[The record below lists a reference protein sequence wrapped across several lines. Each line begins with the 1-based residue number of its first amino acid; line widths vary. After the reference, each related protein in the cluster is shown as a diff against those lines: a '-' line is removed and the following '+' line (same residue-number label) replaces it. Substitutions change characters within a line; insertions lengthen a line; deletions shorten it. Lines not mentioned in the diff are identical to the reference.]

1 MIERNFL
8 EDNFNTDN
16 VEILVG
22 GKKVTPENYK
32 IELLY
37 QISLS
42 KSYEIKLYGIEGNG
56 KLEIRVP
63 AGTIKDIAGNINE
76 ETIIDPK
83 VVIDNIAPAVTYTQ
97 EEIEDGKVLAKFEA
111 NEAIR
116 PVNAWKINETKI
128 LTKEFANNVTYPF
141 YITDYAQNITKT
153 EVNVT
158 KATNIIINTVGR
170 SHYAPDDWGKE
181 NNQIIGKGIIN
192 KNPLYKMEIIF
203 FRATG
208 NVEKDFIGMRTYI
221 HTGWGEGES
230 AISYST
236 ETKYYHGYN
245 PVNANYAIMDNPWL
259 FVMGKG
265 APWIMLGG
273 NGVNEPGSNSLT
285 GKILPEE
292 YRGQYLFGISG
303 LSFKLKDESYYSII
317 YQVWVNG
324 YGWQKVASDG
334 EEALYS
340 HDKPFGCYRV
350 SLIPKTEKQY
360 LVDEWSKDVGTNNMK

>member
-141 YITDYAQNITKT
+141 YITEI
-153 EVNVT
+153 
-158 KATNIIINTVGR
+158 GR
-170 SHYAPDDWGKE
+170 AH
-181 NNQIIGKGIIN
+181 
-192 KNPLYKMEIIF
+192 
-203 FRATG
+203 
-208 NVEKDFIGMRTYI
+208 V
-221 HTGWGEGES
+221 
-230 AISYST
+230 
-236 ETKYYHGYN
+236 
-245 PVNANYAIMDNPWL
+245 
-259 FVMGKG
+259 
-265 APWIMLGG
+265 
-273 NGVNEPGSNSLT
+273 
-285 GKILPEE
+285 
-292 YRGQYLFGISG
+292 
-303 LSFKLKDESYYSII
+303 
-317 YQVWVNG
+317 
-324 YGWQKVASDG
+324 
-334 EEALYS
+334 
-340 HDKPFGCYRV
+340 
-350 SLIPKTEKQY
+350 
-360 LVDEWSKDVGTNNMK
+360 